1 MDPAVTSASG
11 CFDDGEEATA
21 VPELRFNRFKC
32 HGNVA
37 LSEDD
42 TVATS
47 TVHAWGGVA
56 GTWEFGGGGGGGGG
70 GEDADEGVHYFE
82 TVVEKTRLGFGVYI
96 GVVSAAYK
104 PHLRGQGM
112 SSSMVPARS
121 AFEYDDG
128 YFFYAHSGDL
138 VRGGRVAGVTGAR
151 ARAGDVVGVEFDAS
165 AGTVAFF
172 VNGERLPAA
181 FRGVT
186 GPLQPLVDVAMG
198 SAVRLLPRRC
208 RSTGGASLRASRNS
222 ASSLAYAGADPR
234 GFSLDME
241 KVGGAERE
249 LSGSVPLMLARV
261 KHEAVNRDQFVAGE
275 VAELSGTGKT
285 AQEMAFADL
294 QPGAEAPPPELIVAR
309 RTKMRRRSVAA
320 LEEIDAARR
329 ATDQADADAADDE
342 LHECAAQ
349 ASRALW
355 TESDALS

>member
-11 CFDDGEEATA
+11 CFDVGEEATA
-21 VPELRFNRFKC
+21 AAPELRFNRLKC
-32 HGNVA
+32 HANVQ

-56 GTWEFGGGGGGGGG
+56 GTWVFGGGGEGGGR
-70 GEDADEGVHYFE
+70 GEDEGVHYFE

-151 ARAGDVVGVEFDAS
+151 ARAGDVVGVEFDA
-165 AGTVAFF
+165 ARGTVAFF

-181 FRGVT
+181 FRGVA

-198 SAVRLLPRRC
+198 SVVRLLPRRC
-208 RSTGGASLRASRNS
+208 RSTGGSLRASRGRAS
-222 ASSLAYAGADPR
+222 ASLAYAGADPR

-261 KHEAVNRDQFVAGE
+261 KHEAVNRSQFAAGE

-309 RTKMRRRSVAA
+309 RTAMRRRSVEA

-329 ATDQADADAADDE
+329 ATDVDAADNE

-355 TESDALS
+355 TDSDALS